1 MKVIVNRSN
10 YVVIPV
16 LLTFLGIARMDIIF
30 HKFIKHPSKKTGT
43 FFEEL
48 NEVSRGQCFGFCTA
62 RVGCSSLAF
71 SNTGGICLLS
81 KDRHLTSHTT
91 LASGWNVFGVM
102 GEFLWGLYLLS
113 VLALLSWIMYIYI

>member
-16 LLTFLGIARMDIIF
+16 MLTFLGVARMDIIF

-43 FFEEL
+43 LFDEL
-48 NEVSRGQCFGFCTA
+48 DEVSLGQCFGFCTA
-62 RVGCSSLAF
+62 RVGCSSLAY
-71 SNTGGICLLS
+71 SIDGGICLLS
-81 KDRHLTSHTT
+81 KDRHLSSHTT

-113 VLALLSWIMYIYI
+113 VLALLSWIMYIFI